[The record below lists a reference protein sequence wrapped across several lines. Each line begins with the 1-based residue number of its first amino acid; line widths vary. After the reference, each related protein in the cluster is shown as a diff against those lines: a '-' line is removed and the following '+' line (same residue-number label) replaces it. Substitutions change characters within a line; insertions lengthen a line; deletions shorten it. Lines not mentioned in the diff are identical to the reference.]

1 MPIVRQSVNGQ
12 QDSTSGDPG
21 PSDPSDERIGSLV
34 ADRYRIERLIG
45 RGGMA
50 SVYAANDT
58 QLRRDVALKVFRP
71 ELADRDDMRRHEGEV
86 GLLAALNHPGLVTLF
101 DAVADDAGAVVLVL
115 ELIEGGDLR
124 AVMDAGAMSG
134 IDVALIGAAIAD
146 ALAYSHER
154 GIVHRD
160 IKPANILV
168 PTSTAGHTGA
178 RAKLADFGIARLIDE
193 TRVTAIGSVLGTAHY
208 LSPEQALGGEV
219 GPASDVYSLGLVLIE
234 ALTGARPHPGT
245 GVETVAARLVS
256 DPDLPSRLRPDWVDL
271 LRCMTERDS
280 NARTTAAESATALR
294 LAAADPAPAIAL
306 ATDDLPEPTLLMP
319 AALVTVAPATAITE
333 VLGDRAAAI
342 PLTAASVETPADS
355 PAVPAAAAAQTPPRT
370 ARRNPAAIAAVT
382 VIAALLL
389 AGGGIALGLQLTTA
403 VTPGASTTEPP
414 NYPEVDGTLG
424 NHLDQLQ
431 QSVAP

>member
-1 MPIVRQSVNGQ
+1 MRQSKNGH
-12 QDSTSGDPG
+12 QDLT
-21 PSDPSDERIGSLV
+21 PSERNDERIGSLV
-34 ADRYRIERLIG
+34 ADRYRIDRLIG

-86 GLLAALNHPGLVTLF
+86 GLLAALNHPALVTLF

-124 AVMDAGAMSG
+124 AVMDAGAVSG
-134 IDVALIGAAIAD
+134 VDVALIGAAIAD

-193 TRVTAIGSVLGTAHY
+193 NRVTAIGSVVGTAHY

-219 GPASDVYSLGLVLIE
+219 GPPSDVYSLGLVLIE
-234 ALTGARPHPGT
+234 ALIGARPHPGT

-256 DPDLPSRLRPDWVDL
+256 DPDLPSRLRPDWVEL
-271 LRCMTERDS
+271 LRCMTKRDPD
-280 NARTTAAESATALR
+280 ARTTAAESATRLR

-306 ATDDLPEPTLLMP
+306 ATDDLLEPTLLEPTLLMP
-319 AALVTVAPATAITE
+319 AASATVASATAITE
-333 VLGDRAAAI
+333 VLGGRVAAV
-342 PLTAASVETPADS
+342 PLTAAT
-355 PAVPAAAAAQTPPRT
+355 AAQKPLRT
-370 ARRNPAAIAAVT
+370 ARRKPAAIAAIV

-389 AGGGIALGLQLTTA
+389 AGGSVAVGMQLS
-403 VTPGASTTEPP
+403 TPVAPAASTTEPP
-414 NYPEVDGTLG
+414 TYPEVGGTLG
-424 NHLDQLQ
+424 DHLLQLQ

>member
-1 MPIVRQSVNGQ
+1 MRQSRNGQ
-12 QDSTSGDPG
+12 QDPT
-21 PSDPSDERIGSLV
+21 PSDRSDERIGSLV

-50 SVYAANDT
+50 SVYAAYDT
-58 QLRRDVALKVFRP
+58 QLRRDVALKLFRP
-71 ELADRDDMRRHEGEV
+71 ELADRDDIRRHEGEV

-101 DAVADDAGAVVLVL
+101 DAVSDDDGAAVLVL

-134 IDVALIGAAIAD
+134 VDVALIGAAIAD

-208 LSPEQALGGEV
+208 LSPEQALGDEV

-234 ALTGARPHPGT
+234 ALTGTRPHSGT

-256 DPDLPSRLRPDWVDL
+256 DPHLPSRLRPDWVDL
-271 LRCMTERDS
+271 LRWMTERDS
-280 NARTTAAESATALR
+280 DARTTAAESATRLR

-306 ATDDLPEPTLLMP
+306 ATDDLLEPTQLMP
-319 AALVTVAPATAITE
+319 AASVAVASTTAITE
-333 VLGDRAAAI
+333 VLGNRAAA
-342 PLTAASVETPADS
+342 PLLTVASVETPTDS
-355 PAVPAAAAAQTPPRT
+355 PAVTAAAAAETPPRT
-370 ARRNPAAIAAVT
+370 TRRNPASIAAIV

-389 AGGGIALGLQLTTA
+389 AGGGVAVGMQLS
-403 VTPGASTTEPP
+403 TPVAPAASTTEPP
-414 NYPEVDGTLG
+414 TYPEVGGTLG
-424 NHLDQLQ
+424 DHLLQLQ